1 MMFLDFEFLTL
12 FIPAVILALLVVF
25 VMRIFTSKKP
35 EKLQEGNQEKFPF
48 WIAIILGILA
58 IFGHGVI
65 GWLFPSFLG
74 GYVFLYLLFFTPYF
88 AINFLGFGF
97 TKKKTALLVLG
108 ISTAILIIGAS
119 IFFTR

>member
-1 MMFLDFEFLTL
+1 MLLDFEFLTL
-12 FIPAVILALLVVF
+12 FIPVVILALLVVF

-48 WIAIILGILA
+48 WVAIVFGIFA
-58 IFGHGVI
+58 IFGHGVV
-65 GWLFPSFLG
+65 GWFFPTFLG

-97 TKKKTALLVLG
+97 TQKKTALLILG
-108 ISTAILIIGAS
+108 ITTAILVVALS
-119 IFFTR
+119 IFFS